1 MQKRLSRIVKALPF
15 RQRSKAETRRRRAR
29 RQDQMLQERTRFER
43 RIQTADRRL
52 RRSIARFLR
61 ESSIP
66 NLLTAPMIY
75 SLIAPLVLMDIWIS
89 LYQWVC
95 FRVYGVPRV
104 RRQDYLIIDR
114 HRLGYLNA
122 IEKLNCVYC
131 GYANGL
137 FAYLREIAG
146 RTEQVPG
153 VRSSTRGRSG
163 SRTHVTHGFSSMATR
178 RGTMSAWRGCG
189 RCGTIR
195 RRGVR
200 RAESERS
207 GDLYG
212 AILNRITPPEPTNSA
227 GVVLRFAVG
236 HPVLG

>member
-1 MQKRLSRIVKALPF
+1 MAVTAGWVWAEEPGTHGEQMQKRLSRIVKALPF

-43 RIQTADRRL
+43 RIQTVDRRL

-95 FRVYGVPRV
+95 FRVYGVPCV

-146 RTEQVPG
+146 RTEQYWCPIKHARQIRQPHSRYPRFLEYGDAKGYHERLAGLRTMWNDPAPG
-153 VRSSTRGRSG
+153 RQAGRVRAFRRPLRS
-163 SRTHVTHGFSSMATR
+163 
-178 RGTMSAWRGCG
+178 
-189 RCGTIR
+189 
-195 RRGVR
+195 
-200 RAESERS
+200 
-207 GDLYG
+207 
-212 AILNRITPPEPTNSA
+212 
-227 GVVLRFAVG
+227 
-236 HPVLG
+236 HPQQNHPS

>member
-1 MQKRLSRIVKALPF
+1 
-15 RQRSKAETRRRRAR
+15 
-29 RQDQMLQERTRFER
+29 
-43 RIQTADRRL
+43 
-52 RRSIARFLR
+52 
-61 ESSIP
+61 
-66 NLLTAPMIY
+66 
-75 SLIAPLVLMDIWIS
+75 MDIWIS

-114 HRLGYLNA
+114 HRLGYLNG

-146 RTEQVPG
+146 RTEQYWCPIKHA
-153 VRSSTRGRSG
+153 RKIRQPH
-163 SRTHVTHGFSSMATR
+163 SRYPRFLEYGDA

-212 AILNRITPPEPTNSA
+212 AILNRITPPESTNSA
-227 GVVLRFAVG
+227 GVAFCCRPSRPGLMRSSAW
-236 HPVLG
+236 PPT